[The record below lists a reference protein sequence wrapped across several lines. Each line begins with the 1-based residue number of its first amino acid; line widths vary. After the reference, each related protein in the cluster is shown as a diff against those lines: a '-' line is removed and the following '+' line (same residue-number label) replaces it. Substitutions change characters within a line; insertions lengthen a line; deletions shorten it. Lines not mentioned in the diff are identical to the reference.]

1 MDGNTGADVADFQPL
16 NLAQLYQ
23 GADAAVAQA
32 MQTNMLVLQ
41 SSRMKQEF
49 DVEDKLRELA
59 RANTTTDTLGNIAFN
74 RGAFTKGAYGVDPL
88 KAQSFEKTQLEAQK
102 TALEMENTQSQID
115 ERRFKQAGDR
125 LKLMNEASTVPY
137 TKYKELIDKGVPE
150 DQARQQVQPLH
161 ESAIQNL
168 ISSNMFTK
176 DQMAK
181 FDLKP
186 QFDPTTAEAG
196 MRQVL
201 GAKDMLAQYWEEKK
215 FGQAERFH
223 GDSMTIQIRG
233 QNITLRGQDLTDARA
248 QETLAQQ
255 GLEVKENADGTFN
268 IIDKKTGTASDV
280 LGKDGQPVQGKSA
293 LSESQG
299 KALGFGQRAVQAH
312 NLVLG
317 LQSHGEMG
325 KFVGVKQGAGNVPL
339 VGGVLEGTIN
349 SFMPEGVQKYE
360 QVKRDFIN
368 AVLRPESG
376 ATITPDE
383 FKNADKQYFPQV
395 GDSASVIKQKD
406 AAREKE
412 IETLKAMAGPGAK
425 KFPEIKRPGEAGGK
439 ITPAAGAIS
448 VSAPDGKTYTFPNKE
463 AADKFKKAA
472 GIS

>member
-1 MDGNTGADVADFQPL
+1 MPEFQPL

-49 DVEDKLRELA
+49 DTEDKLRDLA
-59 RANTTTDTLGNIAFN
+59 RSSTVT
-74 RGAFTKGAYGVDPL
+74 GADGTRSFDLKGFTQGAYSVDPL
-88 KAQSFEKTQLEAQK
+88 KAQSFENTAIKAKQ

-137 TKYKELIDKGVPE
+137 TKYKELVDKGVPE

-161 ESAIQNL
+161 EAAIQNL
-168 ISSNMFTK
+168 IGSNMFTK

-186 QFDPTTAEAG
+186 QFDPTVAEAG

-201 GAKDMLAQYWEEKK
+201 GAKDSLAQYWEEKK
-215 FGQAERFH
+215 FGQTERHH
-223 GDSMTIQIRG
+223 GDSMTVQIRG

-248 QETLAQQ
+248 KETLAQQ
-255 GLEVKENADGTFN
+255 GLEVKENGDGTFN

-280 LGKDGQPVQGKSA
+280 LGKDGKPVQGKAA

-299 KALGFGQRAVQAH
+299 KALGFGQRAVEAH
-312 NLVLG
+312 NIINSLDQELG
-317 LQSHGEMG
+317 KIVSA
-325 KFVGVKQGAGNVPL
+325 KQGAGNVPL
-339 VGGVLEGTIN
+339 VGGVLEAAINKSVSGGT
-349 SFMPEGVQKYE
+349 QKYE
-360 QVKRDFIN
+360 QAQNDFVTAI
-368 AVLRPESG
+368 LRPESG
-376 ATITPDE
+376 ATITKE
-383 FKNADKQYFPQV
+383 EGESAKKRYFPQV
-395 GDSASVIKQKD
+395 GDGAAVLKQKQE
-406 AAREKE
+406 ARERE

-425 KFPEIKRPGEAGGK
+425 RFPEINKPGGK
-439 ITPAAGAIS
+439 ADA
-448 VSAPDGKTYTFPNKE
+448 VSAFTTEADAAAAAKAGKIK
-463 AADKFKKAA
+463 AGDKITVGGKS
-472 GIS
+472 GTWHD